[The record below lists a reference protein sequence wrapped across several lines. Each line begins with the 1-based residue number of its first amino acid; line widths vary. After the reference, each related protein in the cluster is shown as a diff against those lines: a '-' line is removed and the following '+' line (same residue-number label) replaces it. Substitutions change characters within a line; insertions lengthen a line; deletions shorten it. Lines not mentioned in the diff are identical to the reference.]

1 LNLIGPNIASNV
13 TLTISGQHPN
23 ATKSKLLN
31 NFLQHIAFDVQPP
44 SFDGEPLLAD
54 CIMNILS
61 STVIMSLRN
70 PFQNIQMAITNI
82 NASAT
87 YEIYEIG
94 RLTANFEDVGEG
106 WKGPLVL
113 PPPVCDHV
121 DGCKGV
127 VVESGKIPIITKKLG
142 YDAIKK
148 ALGGSIE
155 VSVESEVGVMIDQ
168 FVLKGLQYSQSN
180 ITAKVRKGF

>member
-1 LNLIGPNIASNV
+1 MSVLGIMANSNI

-23 ATKSKLLN
+23 VTKSKFLN
-31 NFLQHIAFDVQPP
+31 QFLKNLTFEVEAPEFDE
-44 SFDGEPLLAD
+44 EPLLAD
-54 CIMNILS
+54 CQMNILS

-70 PFQNIQMAITNI
+70 PFEGIHMSITKI

-94 RLTANFEDVGEG
+94 RLVADFEDKGEG
-106 WKGPLVL
+106 WNGPLIL
-113 PPPVCDHV
+113 PPPECTHGD
-121 DGCKGV
+121 CEGV
-127 VVESGKIPIITKKLG
+127 VVDSEKIPIMTKKLG

-148 ALGGSIE
+148 ALGGSIN
-155 VSVESEVGVMIDQ
+155 VAVDSVVGVTIDQ
-168 FVLKGLQYSQSN
+168 FELKDLEYRQTN